1 MKFTLRHFALGL
13 AAPLFVPLA
22 AQHAQAASEAKT
34 APENRVEE
42 VLVLG
47 SRKGSYTEIT
57 ENTEKLVTMPGS
69 LGDPLGAITALP
81 GVMTPAQG
89 GAPAVRGSSP
99 SDNRYYIDGL
109 PASYIFHDFNTSIL
123 DEHVIQDFQLFSA
136 GFGAPYSNATGAIF
150 DIRLRDPR
158 HQDLST
164 TVNVSFLR
172 AGLFLE
178 GAATEHSAFY
188 LSLRQGMLQYLLSKD
203 DEPND
208 EGIRI
213 EAPPSDDDYQF
224 KYVWDLSPQDQL
236 TLTLAGANDGIEADL
251 SETNNFTARNPDFAG
266 RAKIDKG
273 FDTQGGRWQHNFTG
287 GGTTQL
293 AVAQNNNTDTITWGD
308 GYFFRT
314 DFTNSL
320 VRAAISQP
328 LGSHRLTLGSELNRY
343 AYKYRIRMVN
353 IVCTEFEPDC
363 EDNRRGIIEGNRAV
377 DVNYQMF
384 YLTDNWQMSDEFNL
398 DLGLQHNRNDF
409 TEEDFLHPRGALT
422 WQMFKSL
429 ALTASA
435 GRYDRFPDLDTVMPL
450 VGNPE
455 LKSPQADHFTL
466 GVKGDFAAH
475 WNWSLE
481 AYRKKL
487 TELPL
492 ALDESQPDADLYYS
506 NDIKGDAKG
515 VELMLNRERDEHWYG
530 WMSLSW
536 SQSERTN
543 LRTGQT
549 RTYTLDT
556 PLVFNLVGNYQFNDA
571 WSAGFRF
578 SAKSGEASTKIIG
591 VRENPNFPGHYLPV
605 YGEAYQ
611 DRLPIY
617 SRLDLRM
624 ERKTQFWGYAGSFYV
639 DVINALNHRNVTN
652 IDLDY
657 EQVNKNGELKL
668 EESREMG
675 IFPSVGVSM
684 TF

>member
-1 MKFTLRHFALGL
+1 MNSTLRRLAL
-13 AAPLFVPLA
+13 AATLVVPLA
-22 AQHAQAASEAKT
+22 QPSQAATALKT
-34 APENRVEE
+34 DADNRVEE

-47 SRKGSYTEIT
+47 SRKGSHTEIT
-57 ENTEKLVTMPGS
+57 ENTEKLVSMPGS

-81 GVMTPAQG
+81 GVVTPAEG

-109 PASYIFHDFNTSIL
+109 PAGYIFHDFNTSIL
-123 DEHVIQDFQLFSA
+123 DDNVIHDFQLFAA

-164 TVNVSFLR
+164 RVNLSFLR
-172 AGLFLE
+172 AGIFLE
-178 GAATEHSAFY
+178 GAATEQSAFY
-188 LSLRQGMLQYLLSKD
+188 FSARQGMLQYLLSKED
-203 DEPND
+203 KPND
-208 EGIRI
+208 DGIRI
-213 EAPPSDDDYQF
+213 EAPPSDGDYQF
-224 KYVWDLSPQDQL
+224 KYVWDPSPQDQF
-236 TLTLAGANDGIEADL
+236 TLTLAGANDGVEADVAD
-251 SETNNFTARNPDFAG
+251 TNNFTARNPDFAG
-266 RAKIDKG
+266 LAKIDKG
-273 FDTQGGRWQHNFTG
+273 FDTQGARWQHTFAS
-287 GGTTQL
+287 GGTSQL

-314 DFTNSL
+314 DFTNTL
-320 VRAAISQP
+320 LRAAVSQP
-328 LGSHRLTLGSELNRY
+328 LGAHHVTLGSELNRY
-343 AYKYRIRMVN
+343 DYQYRVRTVL

-363 EDNRRGIIEGNRAV
+363 DLDRRGLIEGSRSV
-377 DVNYQMF
+377 EVNYQMV
-384 YLTDNWQMSDEFNL
+384 YLTDNWQVTDALNL
-398 DLGLQHNRNDF
+398 DLGLQQNHNDF
-409 TEEDFLHPRGALT
+409 TQEHFLHPRGALT
-422 WQMFKSL
+422 WQMIKSL

-466 GVKGDFAAH
+466 GLKGDVAEH

-481 AYRKKL
+481 GYQKKL
-487 TELPL
+487 TQLPL
-492 ALDESQPDADLYYS
+492 ALDKSQPDASLYYS

-515 VELMLNRERDEHWYG
+515 VEFMLNRERDDHWYG

-549 RTYTLDT
+549 RTYNLDT

-578 SAKSGEASTKIIG
+578 SAKSGEANTKIIG
-591 VRENPNFPGHYLPV
+591 VRENPNFPGRYVPV

-624 ERKTQFWGYAGSFYV
+624 EHKTQFWGYPGSFYV
-639 DVINALNHRNVTN
+639 DVINALNHRNVTHV
-652 IDLDY
+652 DLNYD
-657 EQVNKNGELKL
+657 EVNKTGALKL
-668 EESREMG
+668 EETREMG
-675 IFPSVGVSM
+675 ILPSVGVSM

>member
-1 MKFTLRHFALGL
+1 MQPIVKSFLIVLL
-13 AAPLFVPLA
+13 LPAA
-22 AQHAQAASEAKT
+22 AQAAPAKN
-34 APENRVEE
+34 AADNSIEE

-57 ENTEKLVTMPGS
+57 ENTEKLVSTPGS

-158 HQDLST
+158 HQPIST
-164 TVNVSFLR
+164 TLNASVLR
-172 AGLFLE
+172 AGVFLE
-178 GAATEHSAFY
+178 GAVSEHSAFY
-188 LSLRQGMLQYLLSKD
+188 LSLRQGMLQYLLRKD
-203 DEPND
+203 DKPD
-208 EGIRI
+208 ENGVRI

-224 KYVWDLSPQDQL
+224 KYLWDISPQDQL
-236 TLTLAGANDGIEADL
+236 TLTLAGAHDGIEADIT
-251 SETNNFTARNPDFAG
+251 EAHEYVARNPDFAG

-273 FDTQGGRWQHNFTG
+273 FATQGGRWQHNFDSG
-287 GGTTQL
+287 GNTQISL
-293 AVAQNNNTDTITWGD
+293 AQNNNSDTISWGD
-308 GYFFRT
+308 DYFFKT

-320 VRAAISQP
+320 LRAVISQP
-328 LGSHRLTLGSELNRY
+328 LGAHTVTLGGELNRY
-343 AYKYRIRMVN
+343 DYTYTVRMVN

-363 EDNRRGIIEGNRAV
+363 DGNRRGIIEGSRTV
-377 DVNYQMF
+377 DVNHRML
-384 YLTDNWQMSDEFNL
+384 YLTDNWQLTDRLNI
-398 DLGLQHNRNDF
+398 DLGVQNNHNDF
-409 TEEDFLHPRGALT
+409 TDEDFLHPRAALSV
-422 WQMFKSL
+422 QMLKTL

-435 GRYDRFPDLDTVMPL
+435 GRYDRFPDIDTVMPL

-455 LKSPQADHFTL
+455 LKSPQAEHFTL
-466 GVKGDFAAH
+466 GLKGNVREL

-481 AYRKKL
+481 GYSKRL
-487 TELPL
+487 TQLPL
-492 ALDESQPDADLYYS
+492 SLDEQQPDAERLYS
-506 NDIKGDAKG
+506 NDIKGDARG
-515 VELMLNRERDEHWYG
+515 LELMVNRERGDNWYG

-543 LRTGQT
+543 LRTGET

-556 PLVFNLVGNYQFNDA
+556 PILFNIVGNYQFNTV

-578 SAKSGEASTKIIG
+578 SAKSGQATTKIIG
-591 VRENPNFPGHYLPV
+591 VRENPYFPGRYAPV

-617 SRLDLRM
+617 SRLDLRA
-624 ERKTQFWGYAGSFYV
+624 ERKTQFWGYEGSVYF
-639 DVINALNHRNVTN
+639 DVINALNHRNVTGIN
-652 IDLDY
+652 LDY
-657 EQVNKNGELKL
+657 EQVNKNGELHL

-675 IFPSVGVSM
+675 ILPSVGASIQ
-684 TF
+684 F